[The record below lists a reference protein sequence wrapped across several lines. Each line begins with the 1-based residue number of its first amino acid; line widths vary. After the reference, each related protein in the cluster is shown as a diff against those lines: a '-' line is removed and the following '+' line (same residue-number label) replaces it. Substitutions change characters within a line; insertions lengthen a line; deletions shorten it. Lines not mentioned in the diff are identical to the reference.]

1 MCCIHKYF
9 VKIITFFGISKNI
22 PTFVVQN
29 QKMMKTIKLS
39 LIFLL
44 VLIFCKV
51 QSQTIKTKT
60 FFWGDSEK
68 VFYNELTDSGKTLL
82 DSCFKIIKV
91 DTINSV
97 RLTSDDLVKYTS
109 REYLSK
115 HNYDY
120 LTIYKHENV
129 LNIRKYSNDL
139 PPSNNTNKKV
149 LLRYSKDDK
158 NKIDKITMH
167 VID

>member
-1 MCCIHKYF
+1 
-9 VKIITFFGISKNI
+9 
-22 PTFVVQN
+22 
-29 QKMMKTIKLS
+29 MKKLKLS
-39 LIFLL
+39 FIFLFVSIVCHAQL
-44 VLIFCKV
+44 QAV
-51 QSQTIKTKT
+51 KTKT

-68 VFYNELTDSGKTLL
+68 SFYNELTDSGKMLL

-91 DTINSV
+91 DTVNSV
-97 RLTSDDLVKYTS
+97 RLTSDDQVKYTS

-129 LNIRKYSNDL
+129 LDIRKYSNDL

-158 NKIDKITMH
+158 NKIDKITIH